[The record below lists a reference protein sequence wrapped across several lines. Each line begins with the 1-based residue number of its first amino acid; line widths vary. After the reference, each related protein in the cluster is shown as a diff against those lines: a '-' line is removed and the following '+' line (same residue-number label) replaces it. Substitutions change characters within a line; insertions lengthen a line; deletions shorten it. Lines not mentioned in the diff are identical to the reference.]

1 MGYIISMIVAV
12 VIFVVLRAVGKA
24 LLRRESESRLN
35 VDVLSFPYGRH
46 LNTISKVVLVLWI
59 GLGSFMASVHQIP
72 TGNTGIVYEFGAI
85 KSQVPEG
92 LQFVAPWRSVRIAN
106 IQVQS
111 HKFEKLVAFSQET
124 QEVFVDATLNIRI
137 SPSAIQRLYRE
148 VGPDYFKII
157 VSPRVL
163 QNFKDETVKYKSVDI
178 APHREDVRQ
187 EVRRRLEGE
196 LSSYSI
202 EVTDLLL
209 DNIDFNQNF
218 KNAIEAKQIATQ
230 NALEE
235 EQKVVMVRHQAEQ
248 ALEKAQ
254 GEGNAIFA
262 IAERQAAANTKLA
275 ESLSPELIQYT
286 MVQKL
291 SDKIEVMLL
300 PTGQNFILGSD
311 MLRSK

>member
-1 MGYIISMIVAV
+1 MGWIISMILA
-12 VIFVVLRAVGKA
+12 FVVFFILRTGGRVLRRSEDRLEEDRKLKHKLGGILNIASKA
-24 LLRRESESRLN
+24 LL
-35 VDVLSFPYGRH
+35 VFW
-46 LNTISKVVLVLWI
+46 VVI
-59 GLGSFMASVHQIP
+59 GSLITAGHQIP

-85 KSQVPEG
+85 RSQVSEG

-275 ESLSPELIQYT
+275 ESLSPELIHYT